1 MVGPCVR
8 AVVVAQVAG
17 CCVPDRALPE
27 TRFARTSG
35 GSSIAYQCVGDG
47 DVSIVSVPPMAQN
60 IEMAWEWP
68 AIRQMFEGFAT
79 FCRFLPFD
87 KRGTG
92 MSNRSLDIPRLDERV
107 DELSAVLDHA
117 GLDHTYLMGTSEG
130 GPMTLMF
137 AATYP
142 ERVQGVILE
151 STAAW
156 LAPGAGEDDDQ
167 VAGRGSTGMW
177 ERFVEGWGTSESITV
192 DLFAPSL
199 IGDGEF
205 RRWHERYERNAAS
218 RDAIAVLLDLA
229 GEMDARG
236 VLHRVECPILILHR
250 LGDRIVPIEAARETC
265 GLLRSHGVEVELVEM
280 PGEDHLLYA
289 TDLALALGAI
299 ERFTTGKVSDRT
311 RTWGSHRTDI
321 ITMSRFDVVV
331 DGTSV
336 PTSAW
341 GSRRART
348 LLKRLVVAR
357 GQPVT
362 RDELIELLWPEGRG
376 VDRLGARL
384 SVQLCA
390 VRRILRGGVI
400 ADRSSVRLDL
410 DHVDVD
416 LERWF
421 ALTDDAAVVAAFHGE
436 LLPEDRYEDWSAP
449 VREEVRA
456 RFAAAVRRLADVSD
470 ANDAIELW
478 RRLLRQDPYDEAA
491 HRSVISTLRAKGRLS
506 EARAAYQTY
515 VAAMD
520 DLGVDSVTWDGLVR

>member
-1 MVGPCVR
+1 M
-8 AVVVAQVAG
+8 
-17 CCVPDRALPE
+17 PDRALPD
-27 TRFARTSG
+27 TRFARTPG

-47 DVSIVSVPPMAQN
+47 DVTIVSVPPMAQN

-68 AIRQMFEGFAT
+68 AIRRMFEGFAT

-142 ERVQGVILE
+142 DRVQGVILE

-156 LAPGAGEDDDQ
+156 LAPGAARGDDRL
-167 VAGRGSTGMW
+167 AGRGSLGMW
-177 ERFVEGWGTSESITV
+177 ERFVAGWGTSESITV

-199 IGDGEF
+199 VADVEF

-218 RDAIAVLLDLA
+218 RDAIGVLVGLA

-236 VLHRVECPILILHR
+236 VLHRIECPVLILHR
-250 LGDRIVPIEAARETC
+250 VGDRIVPIEAARATC
-265 GLLRSHGVEVELVEM
+265 GLLRSHGVDVELVEM

-289 TDLALALGAI
+289 TDLPLALGAI
-299 ERFTTGKVSDRT
+299 ERFTTGRVSDRT
-311 RTWGSHRTDI
+311 LTWGTSRTDI
-321 ITMSRFDVVV
+321 VTMGHFDVVV

-341 GSRRART
+341 GSKRART

-362 RDELIELLWPEGRG
+362 RDELIELLWPEDRG

-410 DHVDVD
+410 DRVDVD

-421 ALTDDAAVVAAFHGE
+421 ALTDDAAIVAGFHGE
-436 LLPEDRYEDWSAP
+436 LLPEDRYEDWSVP
-449 VREEVRA
+449 LREEVRA
-456 RFAAAVRRLADVSD
+456 RFAVAARRLAAVSD
-470 ANDAIELW
+470 ANDAIEVW
-478 RRLLRQDPYDEAA
+478 RRLLSHDPYDEAA
-491 HRSVISTLRAKGRLS
+491 HRSVVSTLRAEGRLS
-506 EARAAYQTY
+506 EARVAYQTY

-520 DLGVDSVTWDGLVR
+520 DLGVEATTWDELVH